1 MVQAGPAGADADGI
15 VRRTQY
21 AHFRTDKEASPGC
34 TRELISNRV
43 EAQFYDDLD
52 SQPKDPSS
60 KDTLY
65 DTFKR
70 NV

>member
-21 AHFRTDKEASPGC
+21 ARFRTDKEATPGY

-43 EAQFYDDLD
+43 EAQYYDDLD
-52 SQPKDPSS
+52 AQPGGENS
-60 KDTLY
+60 KPTLY
-65 DTFKR
+65 ETFKR